1 MNTKRMIKA
10 LTIVTL
16 AVTLTGCSSQFF
28 TPYDKSGRISLN
40 ADEKGMRAFTDLMA
54 GLVNE
59 GKTPAGQKGAHYIL
73 REEQERTEQMSWQA
87 KIQSKYNK
95 EASNE

>member
-1 MNTKRMIKA
+1 MKKVILLSILVSFSA
-10 LTIVTL
+10 
-16 AVTLTGCSSQFF
+16 CSSAFF

-59 GKTPAGQKGAHYIL
+59 GRTPAGTKSSHYQL

-87 KIQSKYNK
+87 KMQARFNK
-95 EASNE
+95 EANND